1 MLELKRDAEGGEL
14 SEQASGDAPPHI
26 SQPHCDDDDFDC
38 ETNHDNYDEDGVVA
52 IPPTFSPVV
61 HVGRHL

>member
-1 MLELKRDAEGGEL
+1 MIMMRKKMLELKRDAEGGEL

-38 ETNHDNYDEDGVVA
+38 DMM
-52 IPPTFSPVV
+52 
-61 HVGRHL
+61 RMM